1 MEQRCVIWKGIF
13 IVSSRKLQYAD
24 RVALQQADQAIRKD
38 VLRALVEV
46 ITNCNDSYARL
57 EHAGWAVGGEIII
70 DVHRKHK
77 NSIIRVRDH
86 AEGITDIRMDKVV
99 GTYGEA
105 TSGLKEDKHVRGM
118 WGRGMKDS
126 IFGLGYGYVRSFKG
140 ANFYSCSLLL
150 KNGIPTFE
158 LESPTR
164 ATVPLRDKYE
174 IP

>member
-1 MEQRCVIWKGIF
+1 MI
-13 IVSSRKLQYAD
+13 SSRKLKYAD

-46 ITNCNDSYARL
+46 ITNCNDSYSRL
-57 EHAGWAVGGEIII
+57 EHTGQRVKGEIVI
-70 DVHRKHK
+70 DIHRKHK
-77 NSIIRVRDH
+77 NSLIRVRDF
-86 AEGITDIRMDKVV
+86 AEGMTDIRMDKVV

-105 TSGLKEDKHVRGM
+105 TSGLKEDQHVRGM

-150 KNGIPTFE
+150 KAGVPTFE
-158 LESPTR
+158 L
-164 ATVPLRDKYE
+164 
-174 IP
+174 